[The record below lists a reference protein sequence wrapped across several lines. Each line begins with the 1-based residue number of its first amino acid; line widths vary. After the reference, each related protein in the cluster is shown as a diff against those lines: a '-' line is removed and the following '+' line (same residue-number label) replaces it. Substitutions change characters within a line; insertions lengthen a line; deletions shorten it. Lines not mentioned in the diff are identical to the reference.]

1 MASRLSSKGGSE
13 GHRLWQD
20 PGGGDMLDHRGSRN
34 GHEERDAMS
43 LVIQGGTVVNADQS
57 ERADVLIEG
66 GTIRAVGPDLD
77 VPTGAEVID
86 AGGALV
92 IPGGIDPH
100 THMQMPFMGTVAI
113 EDFYSGTCSGLA
125 GGTTMIIDMCIP
137 SPQQSL
143 TAALDDWSDW
153 ASKAVAD
160 YGFHVAIT
168 WWSERVEQQMA
179 EVIDR
184 GVNSF
189 KHFMAYKG
197 ALMVDDEILFQS
209 FSRCREL
216 GALPLVHAE
225 NGEAVFRLQQSLL
238 AQGITGPEGHAL
250 SRPPHV
256 EAEAAI
262 RAIML
267 AKITGVPL
275 YIVHTSCRET
285 VEAIARARSEGQR
298 VFGEP
303 LAQYL
308 CLDDS
313 VYQSPDWAYAAS
325 RVMSPPFRS
334 KEHQDALWAGLMNG
348 QLQVTATDHCTFLA
362 EQKAKGR
369 DNFTMIP
376 NGTGGLEERL
386 KILWHFGVNA
396 GRLTPEEFVAVT
408 STNCAKIFNVY
419 PRKGAVRAGS
429 DADLVVWD
437 PEARHTIRQASHQ
450 SKLDVNVFEGIEV
463 EGFPA
468 ITIAN
473 GKVVWRNGQLDV
485 TRGAGRHVERPPM
498 SPVMAAQARRNDL
511 TRPHAVARQPSAQ
524 QTP

>member
-1 MASRLSSKGGSE
+1 MAL
-13 GHRLWQD
+13 
-20 PGGGDMLDHRGSRN
+20 
-34 GHEERDAMS
+34 
-43 LVIQGGTVVNADQS
+43 LVRGGTVVNADRS
-57 ERADVLIEG
+57 FRADVLCDG
-66 GTIRAVGPDLD
+66 GKIVAVGEGLD
-77 VPTGAEVID
+77 APTGAEVVD
-86 AGGALV
+86 AGGAYV

-100 THMQMPFMGTVAI
+100 THMEMPFMGTVAV
-113 EDFYSGTCSGLA
+113 EDFFSGTASALA
-125 GGTTMIIDMCIP
+125 GGTTMIIDMCLP
-137 SPQQSL
+137 SPQSL
-143 TAALDDWSDW
+143 TEGLDQWSEW
-153 ASKAVAD
+153 AKKACAD
-160 YGFHVAIT
+160 YGFHVSIT
-168 WWSERVEQQMA
+168 GWTDRTAQQMA
-179 EVIDR
+179 ECIDR

-197 ALMVDDEILFQS
+197 ALMIDDEIMFQS
-209 FSRCREL
+209 FSQCREL

-256 EAEAAI
+256 EAEAAN

-285 VEAIARARSEGQR
+285 TDAIARARADGQR

-308 CLDDS
+308 VLDES
-313 VYQSPDWAYAAS
+313 VYQNPDWEFAAS

-334 KEHQDALWAGLMNG
+334 KEHQKALWDGLASG
-348 QLQVTATDHCTFLA
+348 TLQTTATDHCAFTL
-362 EQKAKGR
+362 EQKKMGK
-369 DNFTMIP
+369 DNFTQIP

-396 GRLTPEEFVAVT
+396 GRLTPSEFVAVT
-408 STNCAKIFNVY
+408 SANCAKIFNIY
-419 PRKGAVRAGS
+419 PQKGAIQAGS

-437 PEARHTIRQASHQ
+437 PKASHTIRQKTHH
-450 SKLDVNVFEGIEV
+450 SKLDVNVFEGITV
-463 EGFPA
+463 KGAPKV
-468 ITIAN
+468 TLSR
-473 GKVVWRNGQLDV
+473 GKVVWRDGQLDV
-485 TRGAGRHVERPPM
+485 TRGAGRNVPRPAMTPIHE
-498 SPVMAAQARRNDL
+498 AQSKWNEL
-511 TRPHAVARQPSAQ
+511 TRPRGVKRAVHLH

>member
-1 MASRLSSKGGSE
+1 
-13 GHRLWQD
+13 
-20 PGGGDMLDHRGSRN
+20 MLIR
-34 GHEERDAMS
+34 
-43 LVIQGGTVVNADQS
+43 GGTVVNADRNV
-57 ERADVLIEG
+57 RADVLCADGKIV
-66 GTIRAVGPDLD
+66 AVGEGLEA
-77 VPTGAEVID
+77 PTGAEVID
-86 AGGALV
+86 AGGAYV

-100 THMQMPFMGTVAI
+100 THMEMPFMGTVAV
-113 EDFYSGTCSGLA
+113 EDFFSGTASALA
-125 GGTTMIIDMCIP
+125 GGTTMLIDMCIP
-137 SPQQSL
+137 SPQQGL
-143 TAALDDWSDW
+143 VDALDQWSEW
-153 ASKAVAD
+153 AGKACAD
-160 YGFHVAIT
+160 YGFHVSIT
-168 WWSERVEQQMA
+168 WWSDRVAQQMA
-179 EVIDR
+179 ECVDR

-197 ALMVDDEILFQS
+197 ALMVDDEVMFQS

-256 EAEAAI
+256 EAEAVT

-267 AKITGVPL
+267 ARITGVPL

-285 VEAIARARSEGQR
+285 AEAIARARAAGQR

-308 CLDDS
+308 VLDES
-313 VYQSPDWAYAAS
+313 VYRSDDWAFAAS

-334 KEHQDALWAGLMNG
+334 KEHQDALWAGLMSG
-348 QLQVTATDHCTFLA
+348 QLQVTATDHCAFTL
-362 EQKAKGR
+362 EQKKLGR

-386 KILWHFGVNA
+386 KILWHFGVGT

-408 STNCAKIFNVY
+408 STNCAKIFNLY
-419 PRKGAVRAGS
+419 PQKGAIVAGA

-437 PEARHTIRQASHQ
+437 PAAEHTIRQKTHH
-450 SKLDVNVFEGIEV
+450 SKLDVNVFEGITV
-463 EGFPA
+463 KGVPKV
-468 ITIAN
+468 TVSQ
-473 GKVVWRNGQLDV
+473 GKVVWRDGQLDV
-485 TRGAGRHVERPPM
+485 QRGAGRNIPRPP
-498 SPVMAAQARRNDL
+498 AAPMFEAQSRWNEL
-511 TRPHAVARQPSAQ
+511 TRPQPVSRTVHLQ

>member
-1 MASRLSSKGGSE
+1 MAL
-13 GHRLWQD
+13 
-20 PGGGDMLDHRGSRN
+20 
-34 GHEERDAMS
+34 
-43 LVIQGGTVVNADQS
+43 LVKGGTVVNADRS
-57 ERADVLIEG
+57 ERADVLIEDG
-66 GTIRAVGPDLD
+66 VIKAVAAGLD
-77 VPTGAEVID
+77 APAGAEVID
-86 AGGALV
+86 AGGAYV

-100 THMQMPFMGTVAI
+100 THLEMPFMGTVAI
-113 EDFYSGTCSGLA
+113 EDWYSGTCTALA

-153 ASKAVAD
+153 ARKAVAD
-160 YGFHVAIT
+160 FGFHVAIT
-168 WWSERVEQQMA
+168 WWGDRVEQQMA
-179 EVIDR
+179 EIVDR

-209 FSRCREL
+209 FSKCREL

-225 NGEAVFRLQQSLL
+225 NGEAVFRLQQELL
-238 AQGITGPEGHAL
+238 AKGITGPEGHAL

-256 EAEAAI
+256 EAEAAT

-267 AKITGVPL
+267 ARITGVPL

-285 VEAIARARSEGQR
+285 ADAIARARSEGQR
-298 VFGEP
+298 VYGEP

-308 CLDDS
+308 VLDES
-313 VYQSPDWAYAAS
+313 VYRDPDWNFAAS

-348 QLQVTATDHCTFLA
+348 QLQVTATDHCTFLL
-362 EQKAKGR
+362 EQKRMGA
-369 DNFTMIP
+369 DNFTRIP

-386 KILWHFGVNA
+386 KILWHFGVNQ

-419 PRKGAVRAGS
+419 PRKGAIRAGA
-429 DADLVVWD
+429 DADIVVWD
-437 PEARHTIRQASHQ
+437 PKRRHTIRQATHQ

-463 EGFPA
+463 EGYPA
-468 ITIAN
+468 ITISR
-473 GKVVWRNGQLDV
+473 GEVVWKDGELRVEKG
-485 TRGAGRHVERPPM
+485 RGRHVERPPM
-498 SPVMAAQARRNDL
+498 SPAMQAQALRNEH
-511 TRPHAVARQPSAQ
+511 TRPTGVARQPAVQ

>member
-1 MASRLSSKGGSE
+1 
-13 GHRLWQD
+13 
-20 PGGGDMLDHRGSRN
+20 MLIR
-34 GHEERDAMS
+34 
-43 LVIQGGTVVNADQS
+43 GGTVVNADRS
-57 ERADVLIEG
+57 ARADVLCANGKIV
-66 GTIRAVGPDLD
+66 AVGEGLEA
-77 VPTGAEVID
+77 PTGAEVVD

-100 THMQMPFMGTVAI
+100 THMEMPFMGTVAV
-113 EDFYSGTCSGLA
+113 EDFFSGTASALA
-125 GGTTMIIDMCIP
+125 GGTTMLIDMCIP
-137 SPQQSL
+137 SPQQGL
-143 TAALDDWSDW
+143 VDALDQWSEW
-153 ASKAVAD
+153 AQKACAD
-160 YGFHVAIT
+160 YGFHVSIT
-168 WWSERVEQQMA
+168 WWSDRVAQAMA
-179 EVIDR
+179 ECVDR

-197 ALMVDDEILFQS
+197 ALMVDDEVMFQS

-256 EAEAAI
+256 EAEAVT

-267 AKITGVPL
+267 ARITGVPL

-285 VEAIARARSEGQR
+285 AEAIARARAEGQR

-308 CLDDS
+308 VLDES
-313 VYQSPDWAYAAS
+313 VYRNPDWAFAAS

-334 KEHQDALWAGLMNG
+334 KEHQDALWAGLMSG
-348 QLQVTATDHCTFLA
+348 QLQVTATDHCAFTL
-362 EQKAKGR
+362 EQKKLGL

-386 KILWHFGVNA
+386 KILWHFGVGA

-408 STNCAKIFNVY
+408 STNCAKIFNLY
-419 PRKGAVRAGS
+419 PRKGAVVAGA

-437 PEARHTIRQASHQ
+437 PMAEHTIRQKTHH
-450 SKLDVNVFEGIEV
+450 SKLDVNVFEGITV
-463 EGFPA
+463 KGVPKV
-468 ITIAN
+468 TVSQ
-473 GKVVWRNGQLDV
+473 GKVVWRDGQLDV
-485 TRGAGRHVERPPM
+485 RRGAGRNIPRPP
-498 SPVMAAQARRNDL
+498 AAPMFEAQSRWNEL
-511 TRPHAVARQPSAQ
+511 TRPQPISRKVHLQ